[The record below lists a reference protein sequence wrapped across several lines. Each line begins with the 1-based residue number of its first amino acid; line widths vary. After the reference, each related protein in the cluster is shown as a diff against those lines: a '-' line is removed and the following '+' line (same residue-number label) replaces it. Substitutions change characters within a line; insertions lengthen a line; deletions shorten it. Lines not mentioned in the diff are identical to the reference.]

1 MVFPDSI
8 NIRVFK
14 SQNEYLERSNMA
26 SLGNMKLE
34 VYEEMNTQETKQN
47 LRIRRTIRRDHP

>member
-34 VYEEMNTQETKQN
+34 VYEEET
-47 LRIRRTIRRDHP
+47 